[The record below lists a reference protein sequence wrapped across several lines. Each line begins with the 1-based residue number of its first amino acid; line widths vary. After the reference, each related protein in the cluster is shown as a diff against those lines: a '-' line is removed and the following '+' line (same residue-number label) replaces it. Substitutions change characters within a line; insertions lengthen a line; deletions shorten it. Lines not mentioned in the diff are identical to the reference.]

1 MSTNA
6 KEGAAAAPGLT
17 WSAIRTP
24 DPEDPVRPAIVG
36 GAIGW
41 ALALLAGAQNPG
53 RMLAAGLGVAAGAL
67 AARYRVQVD
76 WNPTPSPDVDVEIPV
91 LEPEPTALI
100 DEAAEPTAQE
110 RP

>member
-1 MSTNA
+1 MTTNA
-6 KEGAAAAPGLT
+6 EGSAPTPGLT

-24 DPEDPVRPAIVG
+24 DPEDPIRPAIMG

-41 ALALLAGAQNPG
+41 GLALLAGAQNPG
-53 RMLAAGLGVAAGAL
+53 RLLAAGLGVAAGAL

-76 WNPTPSPDVDVEIPV
+76 WNPTPSQNVDTEIPV

-100 DEAAEPTAQE
+100 DEAGPTAQE